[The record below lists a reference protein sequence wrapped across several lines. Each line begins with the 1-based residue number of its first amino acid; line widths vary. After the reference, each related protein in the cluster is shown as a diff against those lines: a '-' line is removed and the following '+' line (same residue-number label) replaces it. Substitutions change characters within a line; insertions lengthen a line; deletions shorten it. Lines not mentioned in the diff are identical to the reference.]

1 MAAEGWL
8 GVTCAPASGT
18 NILESHQYDV
28 TVNFQIGF
36 NYGGKNG
43 FGASY
48 SITCDEQTQNGTAT
62 FSVPSAN
69 GQGMKWANIGTKT
82 FRVTLD
88 KSGQAKTISISAGIN
103 TGVSPS
109 YVSASTTYTLNAV
122 TWEWSVSYNANGGSG
137 DIYTDYVQYKSAYT
151 TRANWFKRT
160 GHTFAGWNEA
170 ANGSGTSWTNY
181 INEPWTWTY
190 TKSITLFAQWKIN
203 TYTVSYNTNG
213 GSGAPGSQTKTFGQ
227 ALTLSGTKPT
237 RPNYTF
243 KGWSTNK
250 SAVSAEYTAGGSY
263 YTDSSVTLY
272 AVWELAYWSPKITDV
287 FVHRCTDTGVNDE
300 EGLYAKV
307 DFKWEC
313 CQILGANNVKSITVA
328 GKTVSVS
335 GTTGSVAAV
344 VGGNYSI
351 DEYYQIPIV
360 VVDSKSGTS
369 TYNTYIESYAFTMDF
384 KAGGKGVAF
393 GMPAKEDGF
402 HVNFPAHFY
411 DNIQCEGGIDT
422 KEGTVSGYHVIGNE
436 VYSYGDITAEGNLTY
451 TQKVLWDGIWYGGW
465 AQAAGEA
472 IFSEP
477 VSMQHSGIV
486 LVFQEYDPSTQKVSG
501 TNINSFFVSKKQI
514 SLLSGAGVNFTFAQ
528 WFGNQFVSKYLYINN
543 TQITGNVDNAT
554 GSWTRNGVTFCN
566 NRTVLTKVIGV

>member
-8 GVTCAPASGT
+8 GVTCTPAPGD
-18 NILESHQYDV
+18 ILQHHQYDV

-43 FGASY
+43 YGASY
-48 SITCDEQTQNGTAT
+48 SITCDGQTQNGTAT

-82 FRVTLD
+82 FRVTMD
-88 KSGQAKTISISAGIN
+88 KSGLAKTISISAGIN

-122 TWEWSVSYNANGGSG
+122 TWEWTVSYNANGGSG

-181 INEPWTWTY
+181 INKPWTWTY

-203 TYTVSYNTNG
+203 TYTVSYNANG
-213 GSGAPGSQTKTFGQ
+213 GSGAPGSQAKTFGQ

-272 AVWELAYWSPKITDV
+272 AVWELAYWSPKINNISLARCNSDGTLNSYGTYVKVV
-287 FVHRCTDTGVNDE
+287 FN
-300 EGLYAKV
+300 
-307 DFKWEC
+307 WEC
-313 CQILGANNVKSITVA
+313 CQIIGSNPISSITVGYA
-328 GKTVSVS
+328 TIGSTTFTNTAVTASGNKGTSSVVI
-335 GTTGSVAAV
+335 GDNKLSVD
-344 VGGNYSI
+344 NQYNI
-351 DEYYQIPIV
+351 QITII
-360 VVDSKSGTS
+360 DSKKGTS
-369 TYNTYIESYAFTMDF
+369 ASTYPLSAAAFTIDF
-384 KAGGKGVAF
+384 KSGGKGVAI
-393 GMPAKEDGF
+393 GKPADTDNLFDVKWATRIRDTLTVNKNATVGGLTIGNNPVNDYVIAQGRSGIWTYRKWNSGF
-402 HVNFPAHFY
+402 AECWCTASNKVAT
-411 DNIQCEGGIDT
+411 DT
-422 KEGTVSGYHVIGNE
+422 KWGNVYYYQALQGGYALPFTFIQTGDFQDDPQGFVDIQTPGGN
-436 VYSYGDITAEGNLTY
+436 YSFQIANRCTTTAAPKGY
-451 TQKVLWDGIWYGGW
+451 VMC
-465 AQAAGEA
+465 
-472 IFSEP
+472 P
-477 VSMQHSGIV
+477 VQQTSGI
-486 LVFQEYDPSTQKVSG
+486 ETY
-501 TNINSFFVSKKQI
+501 
-514 SLLSGAGVNFTFAQ
+514 FTF
-528 WFGNQFVSKYLYINN
+528 YIR
-543 TQITGNVDNAT
+543 GR
-554 GSWTRNGVTFCN
+554 W
-566 NRTVLTKVIGV
+566 KK

>member
-8 GVTCAPASGT
+8 GVTCTPAPGD
-18 NILESHQYDV
+18 ILQHHQYDV

-43 FGASY
+43 YGASY
-48 SITCDEQTQNGTAT
+48 SITCDGQTQNGTAT

-82 FRVTLD
+82 FRVTMD
-88 KSGQAKTISISAGIN
+88 KSGLAKTISISAGIN

-122 TWEWSVSYNANGGSG
+122 TWEWTVSYNANGGSG

-181 INEPWTWTY
+181 INKPWTWTY

-203 TYTVSYNTNG
+203 TYTVSYNANG

-272 AVWELAYWSPKITDV
+272 AVWELAYWSPKINNISLARCNSDGTLNSYGTYVKVV
-287 FVHRCTDTGVNDE
+287 FN
-300 EGLYAKV
+300 
-307 DFKWEC
+307 WEC
-313 CQILGANNVKSITVA
+313 CQIIGSNPIGSITVGYA
-328 GKTVSVS
+328 TIGSTTFTNTAVTASGNKGTSSVVI
-335 GTTGSVAAV
+335 GDNKLSVD
-344 VGGNYSI
+344 NQYNI
-351 DEYYQIPIV
+351 QITII
-360 VVDSKSGTS
+360 DSKKGTS
-369 TYNTYIESYAFTMDF
+369 ASTYPLSAAAFTIDF
-384 KAGGKGVAF
+384 KSGGKGVAI
-393 GMPAKEDGF
+393 GKPADTDNLFDVKWATRIRDTLTVNKNATVGGLTIGNNPVNDYVIAQGRSGIWTYRKWNSGF
-402 HVNFPAHFY
+402 AECWCTASNKVAT
-411 DNIQCEGGIDT
+411 DT
-422 KEGTVSGYHVIGNE
+422 KWGNVYYYQALQGGYALPFTFIQTGDFQDDPQGFVDIQTPGGN
-436 VYSYGDITAEGNLTY
+436 YSFQIANRCTTTAAPKGY
-451 TQKVLWDGIWYGGW
+451 VMC
-465 AQAAGEA
+465 
-472 IFSEP
+472 P
-477 VSMQHSGIV
+477 VQQTSGI
-486 LVFQEYDPSTQKVSG
+486 ETY
-501 TNINSFFVSKKQI
+501 
-514 SLLSGAGVNFTFAQ
+514 FTF
-528 WFGNQFVSKYLYINN
+528 YIR
-543 TQITGNVDNAT
+543 GR
-554 GSWTRNGVTFCN
+554 W
-566 NRTVLTKVIGV
+566 KK

>member
-8 GVTCAPASGT
+8 GVTCTPAPGD
-18 NILESHQYDV
+18 ILQHHQYDV

-43 FGASY
+43 YGASY
-48 SITCDEQTQNGTAT
+48 SITCDGQTQNGTAT

-82 FRVTLD
+82 FRVTMD
-88 KSGQAKTISISAGIN
+88 KSGLAKTISISAGIN

-122 TWEWSVSYNANGGSG
+122 TWEWTVSYNANGGSG

-181 INEPWTWTY
+181 INKPWTWTY

-203 TYTVSYNTNG
+203 TYTVSYNANG

-272 AVWELAYWSPKITDV
+272 AVWELAYWSPKINNISLARCNSDGTLNSYGTYVKVV
-287 FVHRCTDTGVNDE
+287 FN
-300 EGLYAKV
+300 
-307 DFKWEC
+307 WEC
-313 CQILGANNVKSITVA
+313 CQIIGSNPIGSITVGYA
-328 GKTVSVS
+328 TIGSTTFTNTAVTASGNKGTSSVVI
-335 GTTGSVAAV
+335 GDNKLSVD
-344 VGGNYSI
+344 NQYNI
-351 DEYYQIPIV
+351 QITII
-360 VVDSKSGTS
+360 DSKKGTS
-369 TYNTYIESYAFTMDF
+369 ASTYPLSAAAFTIDF
-384 KAGGKGVAF
+384 KSGGKGVAI
-393 GMPAKEDGF
+393 GKPADTDNLFDVKWATRIRDTLT
-402 HVNFPAHFY
+402 VNKNATV
-411 DNIQCEGGIDT
+411 GGLT
-422 KEGTVSGYHVIGNE
+422 IGNNP
-436 VYSYGDITAEGNLTY
+436 VNDYVIAQGRS
-451 TQKVLWDGIWYGGW
+451 GIWTYRKWNSGFAECWCTASNKVATNTKWGNVYYYQALQGGYTL
-465 AQAAGEA
+465 
-472 IFSEP
+472 P
-477 VSMQHSGIV
+477 
-486 LVFQEYDPSTQKVSG
+486 
-501 TNINSFFVSKKQI
+501 
-514 SLLSGAGVNFTFAQ
+514 FTFIQ
-528 WFGNQFVSKYLYINN
+528 TGDFQDDPQGFVDIQTPGGNYSFQIANRCTTTAAPKGYVMCPVQQTSEIETYFTFYIR
-543 TQITGNVDNAT
+543 GR
-554 GSWTRNGVTFCN
+554 W
-566 NRTVLTKVIGV
+566 KK

>member
-8 GVTCAPASGT
+8 GVTCTPAPGD
-18 NILESHQYDV
+18 ILQHHQYDV

-43 FGASY
+43 YGASY
-48 SITCDEQTQNGTAT
+48 SITCDGQTQNGTAT

-82 FRVTLD
+82 FRVTMD
-88 KSGQAKTISISAGIN
+88 KSGLAKTISISAGIN

-122 TWEWSVSYNANGGSG
+122 TWEWTVSYNANGGSG

-181 INEPWTWTY
+181 INKPWTWTY

-203 TYTVSYNTNG
+203 TYTVSYNANG

-272 AVWELAYWSPKITDV
+272 AVWELAYWSPKINNISLARCNSDGTLNSYGTYVKVV
-287 FVHRCTDTGVNDE
+287 FN
-300 EGLYAKV
+300 
-307 DFKWEC
+307 WEC
-313 CQILGANNVKSITVA
+313 CQIIGSNPIGSITVGYA
-328 GKTVSVS
+328 TIGSTTFTNTAVTASGNKETSSVVI
-335 GTTGSVAAV
+335 GDNKLSVD
-344 VGGNYSI
+344 NQYNI
-351 DEYYQIPIV
+351 QITII
-360 VVDSKSGTS
+360 DSKKGTS
-369 TYNTYIESYAFTMDF
+369 ASTYPLSAAAFTIDF
-384 KAGGKGVAF
+384 KSGGKGVAI
-393 GMPAKEDGF
+393 GKPADTDNLFDVKWATRIRDTLTVNKNATVGGLTIGNNPVNDYVIAQGRSGIWTYRKWNSGF
-402 HVNFPAHFY
+402 AECWCTASNKVAT
-411 DNIQCEGGIDT
+411 DT
-422 KEGTVSGYHVIGNE
+422 KWGNVYYYQALQGGYALPFTFIQTGDFQDDPQGFVDIQTPGGN
-436 VYSYGDITAEGNLTY
+436 YSFQIANRCTTTAAPKGY
-451 TQKVLWDGIWYGGW
+451 VMC
-465 AQAAGEA
+465 
-472 IFSEP
+472 P
-477 VSMQHSGIV
+477 VQQTSGI
-486 LVFQEYDPSTQKVSG
+486 ETY
-501 TNINSFFVSKKQI
+501 
-514 SLLSGAGVNFTFAQ
+514 FTF
-528 WFGNQFVSKYLYINN
+528 YIR
-543 TQITGNVDNAT
+543 GR
-554 GSWTRNGVTFCN
+554 W
-566 NRTVLTKVIGV
+566 KK

>member
-8 GVTCAPASGT
+8 GVTCTPAPGD
-18 NILESHQYDV
+18 ILQHHQYDV

-43 FGASY
+43 YGASY
-48 SITCDEQTQNGTAT
+48 SITCDGQTQNGTAT

-82 FRVTLD
+82 FRVTMD
-88 KSGQAKTISISAGIN
+88 KSGLAKTISISAGIN

-122 TWEWSVSYNANGGSG
+122 TWEWTVSYNANGGSG

-181 INEPWTWTY
+181 INKPWTWTY

-203 TYTVSYNTNG
+203 TYTVSYNANG

-243 KGWSTNK
+243 KGWSPNK

-272 AVWELAYWSPKITDV
+272 AVWELAYWSPKINNISLARCNSDGTLNSYGTYVKVV
-287 FVHRCTDTGVNDE
+287 FN
-300 EGLYAKV
+300 
-307 DFKWEC
+307 WEC
-313 CQILGANNVKSITVA
+313 CQIIGSNPIGSITVGYA
-328 GKTVSVS
+328 TIGSTTFTNTAVTAS
-335 GTTGSVAAV
+335 G
-344 VGGNYSI
+344 N
-351 DEYYQIPIV
+351 
-360 VVDSKSGTS
+360 KGTS
-369 TYNTYIESYAFTMDF
+369 SVVIGDNKLSVDNQYNIQITIIDFKKGTSASTYPLSAAAFTIDF
-384 KAGGKGVAF
+384 KSGGKGVAI
-393 GMPAKEDGF
+393 GKPADTDNLFDVKWATRIRDTLTVNKNATVGGLTIGNNPVNDYVIAQGRSGIWTYRKWNSGF
-402 HVNFPAHFY
+402 AECWCTASNKVAT
-411 DNIQCEGGIDT
+411 DT
-422 KEGTVSGYHVIGNE
+422 KWGNVYYYQALQGGYALPFTFIQTGDFQDDPQGFVDIQTPGGN
-436 VYSYGDITAEGNLTY
+436 YSFQIANRCTTTAAPKGY
-451 TQKVLWDGIWYGGW
+451 VMC
-465 AQAAGEA
+465 
-472 IFSEP
+472 P
-477 VSMQHSGIV
+477 VQQTSGI
-486 LVFQEYDPSTQKVSG
+486 ETY
-501 TNINSFFVSKKQI
+501 
-514 SLLSGAGVNFTFAQ
+514 FTF
-528 WFGNQFVSKYLYINN
+528 YIR
-543 TQITGNVDNAT
+543 GR
-554 GSWTRNGVTFCN
+554 W
-566 NRTVLTKVIGV
+566 KK

>member
-8 GVTCAPASGT
+8 GVTCTPAPGD
-18 NILESHQYDV
+18 ILQHHQYDV

-43 FGASY
+43 YGASY
-48 SITCDEQTQNGTAT
+48 SITCDGQTQNGTAT

-82 FRVTLD
+82 FRVTMD
-88 KSGQAKTISISAGIN
+88 KSGLAKTISISAGIN

-122 TWEWSVSYNANGGSG
+122 TWEWTVSYNANGGSG

-181 INEPWTWTY
+181 INKPWTWTY

-203 TYTVSYNTNG
+203 TYTVSYNANG

-272 AVWELAYWSPKITDV
+272 AVWELAYWSPKINNISLARCNSDGTLNSYGTYVKVV
-287 FVHRCTDTGVNDE
+287 FN
-300 EGLYAKV
+300 
-307 DFKWEC
+307 WEC
-313 CQILGANNVKSITVA
+313 CQIIGSNPIGSITVGYA
-328 GKTVSVS
+328 TIGSTTFTNTTVTASGNKGTSSVVI
-335 GTTGSVAAV
+335 GDNKLSVD
-344 VGGNYSI
+344 NQYNI
-351 DEYYQIPIV
+351 QITII
-360 VVDSKSGTS
+360 DSKKGTS
-369 TYNTYIESYAFTMDF
+369 ASTYPLSAAAFTIDF
-384 KAGGKGVAF
+384 KSGGKGVAI
-393 GMPAKEDGF
+393 GKPADTDNLFDVKWATRIRDTLTVNKNATVGGLTIGNNPVNDYVIAQGRSGIWTYRKWNSGF
-402 HVNFPAHFY
+402 AECWCTASNKVAT
-411 DNIQCEGGIDT
+411 DT
-422 KEGTVSGYHVIGNE
+422 KWGNVYYYQALQGGYALPFTFIQTGDFQDDPQGFVDIQTPGGN
-436 VYSYGDITAEGNLTY
+436 YSFQIANRCTTTAAPKGY
-451 TQKVLWDGIWYGGW
+451 VMC
-465 AQAAGEA
+465 
-472 IFSEP
+472 P
-477 VSMQHSGIV
+477 VQQTSGI
-486 LVFQEYDPSTQKVSG
+486 ETY
-501 TNINSFFVSKKQI
+501 
-514 SLLSGAGVNFTFAQ
+514 FTF
-528 WFGNQFVSKYLYINN
+528 YIR
-543 TQITGNVDNAT
+543 GR
-554 GSWTRNGVTFCN
+554 W
-566 NRTVLTKVIGV
+566 KK

>member
-8 GVTCAPASGT
+8 GVTCTPAPGD
-18 NILESHQYDV
+18 ILQHHQYDV

-43 FGASY
+43 YGASY
-48 SITCDEQTQNGTAT
+48 SITCDGQTQNGTAT

-160 GHTFAGWNEA
+160 GHTFTGWNEA

-181 INEPWTWTY
+181 INKPWTWTY

-203 TYTVSYNTNG
+203 TYTVSYNANG

-243 KGWSTNK
+243 KGWSPNK

-272 AVWELAYWSPKITDV
+272 AVWELAYWSPKINNISLARCNSDGTLNSYGTYVKVV
-287 FVHRCTDTGVNDE
+287 FN
-300 EGLYAKV
+300 
-307 DFKWEC
+307 WEC
-313 CQILGANNVKSITVA
+313 CQIIGSNPIGSITVGYA
-328 GKTVSVS
+328 TIGSTTFTNTAVTASGNKGTSSVVI
-335 GTTGSVAAV
+335 GDNKLSVD
-344 VGGNYSI
+344 NQYNI
-351 DEYYQIPIV
+351 QITII
-360 VVDSKSGTS
+360 DSKKGTS
-369 TYNTYIESYAFTMDF
+369 ASTYPLSAAAFTIDF
-384 KAGGKGVAF
+384 KSGGKGVAI
-393 GMPAKEDGF
+393 GKPADTDNLFDVKWATRIRDTLTVNKNATVGGLTIGNNPVNDYVIAQGRSGIWTYRKWNSGF
-402 HVNFPAHFY
+402 AECWCTASNKVAT
-411 DNIQCEGGIDT
+411 DT
-422 KEGTVSGYHVIGNE
+422 KWGNVYYYQALQGGYALPFTFIQTGDFQDDPQGFVDIQTPGGN
-436 VYSYGDITAEGNLTY
+436 YSFQIANRCTTTAAPKGY
-451 TQKVLWDGIWYGGW
+451 VMC
-465 AQAAGEA
+465 
-472 IFSEP
+472 P
-477 VSMQHSGIV
+477 VQQTSGI
-486 LVFQEYDPSTQKVSG
+486 ETY
-501 TNINSFFVSKKQI
+501 
-514 SLLSGAGVNFTFAQ
+514 FTF
-528 WFGNQFVSKYLYINN
+528 YIR
-543 TQITGNVDNAT
+543 GR
-554 GSWTRNGVTFCN
+554 W
-566 NRTVLTKVIGV
+566 KK

>member
-8 GVTCAPASGT
+8 GVTCTPAPGD
-18 NILESHQYDV
+18 ILQHHQYDV

-43 FGASY
+43 YGASY
-48 SITCDEQTQNGTAT
+48 SITCDGQTQNGTAT

-82 FRVTLD
+82 FRVTMD
-88 KSGQAKTISISAGIN
+88 KSGLAKTISISAGIN

-122 TWEWSVSYNANGGSG
+122 TWEWTVSYNANGGSG

-181 INEPWTWTY
+181 INKPWTWTY

-203 TYTVSYNTNG
+203 TYTVSYNANG

-272 AVWELAYWSPKITDV
+272 AVWELAYWSPKINNISLARCNSDGTLNSYGTYVKVV
-287 FVHRCTDTGVNDE
+287 FN
-300 EGLYAKV
+300 
-307 DFKWEC
+307 WEC
-313 CQILGANNVKSITVA
+313 CQIIGSNPIGSITVGYA
-328 GKTVSVS
+328 TIGSTTFTNTAVTASGNKGTSSVVI
-335 GTTGSVAAV
+335 GDNKLSVD
-344 VGGNYSI
+344 NHYNI
-351 DEYYQIPIV
+351 QITII
-360 VVDSKSGTS
+360 DSKKGTS
-369 TYNTYIESYAFTMDF
+369 ASTYPLSAAAFTIDF
-384 KAGGKGVAF
+384 KSGGKGVAI
-393 GMPAKEDGF
+393 GKPADTDNLFDVKWATRIRDTLTVNKNATVGGLTIGNNPVNDYVIAQGRSGIWTYRKWNSGF
-402 HVNFPAHFY
+402 AECWCTASNKVAT
-411 DNIQCEGGIDT
+411 DT
-422 KEGTVSGYHVIGNE
+422 KWGNVYYYQALQGGYALPFTFIQTGDFQDDPQGFVDIQTPGGN
-436 VYSYGDITAEGNLTY
+436 YSFQIANRCTTTAAPKGY
-451 TQKVLWDGIWYGGW
+451 VMC
-465 AQAAGEA
+465 
-472 IFSEP
+472 P
-477 VSMQHSGIV
+477 VQQTSGI
-486 LVFQEYDPSTQKVSG
+486 ETY
-501 TNINSFFVSKKQI
+501 
-514 SLLSGAGVNFTFAQ
+514 FTF
-528 WFGNQFVSKYLYINN
+528 YIR
-543 TQITGNVDNAT
+543 GR
-554 GSWTRNGVTFCN
+554 W
-566 NRTVLTKVIGV
+566 KK

>member
-8 GVTCAPASGT
+8 GVTCTPAPGD
-18 NILESHQYDV
+18 ILQHHQYDV

-43 FGASY
+43 YGASY
-48 SITCDEQTQNGTAT
+48 SITCDGQTQNGTAT

-69 GQGMKWANIGTKT
+69 GQGMKWADIGTKT
-82 FRVTLD
+82 FRVTMD
-88 KSGQAKTISISAGIN
+88 KSGLAKTISISAGIN

-122 TWEWSVSYNANGGSG
+122 TWEWTVSYNANGGSG

-181 INEPWTWTY
+181 INKPWTWTY

-203 TYTVSYNTNG
+203 TYTVSYNANG

-272 AVWELAYWSPKITDV
+272 AVWELAYWSPKINNISLARCNSDGTLNSYGTYVKVV
-287 FVHRCTDTGVNDE
+287 FN
-300 EGLYAKV
+300 
-307 DFKWEC
+307 WEC
-313 CQILGANNVKSITVA
+313 CQIIGSNPIGSITVGYA
-328 GKTVSVS
+328 TIGSTTFTNTAVTASGNKGTSSVVI
-335 GTTGSVAAV
+335 GDNKLSVD
-344 VGGNYSI
+344 NQYNI
-351 DEYYQIPIV
+351 QITII
-360 VVDSKSGTS
+360 DSKKGTS
-369 TYNTYIESYAFTMDF
+369 ASTYPLSAAAFTIDF
-384 KAGGKGVAF
+384 KSGGKGVAI
-393 GMPAKEDGF
+393 GKPADTDNLFDVKWATRIRDTLTVNKNATVGGLTIGNNPVNDYVIAQGRSGIWTYRKWNSGF
-402 HVNFPAHFY
+402 AECWCTASNKVAT
-411 DNIQCEGGIDT
+411 DT
-422 KEGTVSGYHVIGNE
+422 KWGNVYYYQALQGGYALPFTFIQTGDFQDDPQGFVDIQTPDGN
-436 VYSYGDITAEGNLTY
+436 YSFQIANRCTTTAAPKGY
-451 TQKVLWDGIWYGGW
+451 VMC
-465 AQAAGEA
+465 
-472 IFSEP
+472 P
-477 VSMQHSGIV
+477 VQQTSGI
-486 LVFQEYDPSTQKVSG
+486 ETY
-501 TNINSFFVSKKQI
+501 
-514 SLLSGAGVNFTFAQ
+514 FTF
-528 WFGNQFVSKYLYINN
+528 YIR
-543 TQITGNVDNAT
+543 GR
-554 GSWTRNGVTFCN
+554 W
-566 NRTVLTKVIGV
+566 KK

>member
-8 GVTCAPASGT
+8 GVTCTPAPGD
-18 NILESHQYDV
+18 ILQHHQYDV

-43 FGASY
+43 YGASY
-48 SITCDEQTQNGTAT
+48 SITCDGQTQNGTAT

-82 FRVTLD
+82 FRVTMD
-88 KSGQAKTISISAGIN
+88 KSGLAKTISISAGIN

-122 TWEWSVSYNANGGSG
+122 TWEWTVSYNANGGSG

-181 INEPWTWTY
+181 INKPWTWTY

-203 TYTVSYNTNG
+203 TYTVSYNANG

-272 AVWELAYWSPKITDV
+272 AVWELAYWSPKINNISLARCNSDGTLNSYGTYVKVV
-287 FVHRCTDTGVNDE
+287 FN
-300 EGLYAKV
+300 
-307 DFKWEC
+307 WEC
-313 CQILGANNVKSITVA
+313 CQIIGSNPIGSITVGYA
-328 GKTVSVS
+328 TIGSTTFTNTAVTASGNKGTSSVVI
-335 GTTGSVAAV
+335 GDNKLSVD
-344 VGGNYSI
+344 NQYNI
-351 DEYYQIPIV
+351 QITII
-360 VVDSKSGTS
+360 DSKKGTS
-369 TYNTYIESYAFTMDF
+369 ASTYPLSAAAFTIDF
-384 KAGGKGVAF
+384 KSGGKGVAI
-393 GMPAKEDGF
+393 GKPADTDNLFDVKWATRIRDTLTVNKNATVGGLTIGNNPVNDYVIAQGRSGIWTYRKWNSGF
-402 HVNFPAHFY
+402 AECWCTASNKVAT
-411 DNIQCEGGIDT
+411 DT
-422 KEGTVSGYHVIGNE
+422 KWGSVYYYQALQGGYALPFTFIQTGDFQDDPQGFVDIQTPAGN
-436 VYSYGDITAEGNLTY
+436 YSFQIANRCTTTAAPKGY
-451 TQKVLWDGIWYGGW
+451 VMC
-465 AQAAGEA
+465 
-472 IFSEP
+472 P
-477 VSMQHSGIV
+477 VQQTSGI
-486 LVFQEYDPSTQKVSG
+486 ETY
-501 TNINSFFVSKKQI
+501 
-514 SLLSGAGVNFTFAQ
+514 FTF
-528 WFGNQFVSKYLYINN
+528 YIR
-543 TQITGNVDNAT
+543 GR
-554 GSWTRNGVTFCN
+554 W
-566 NRTVLTKVIGV
+566 KK

>member
-18 NILESHQYDV
+18 NLLESHQYDV

-43 FGASY
+43 YGASY
-48 SITCDEQTQNGTAT
+48 SITCDGQTQNGTAT

-170 ANGSGTSWTNY
+170 ANGSGTSWTTY
-181 INEPWTWTY
+181 INQPWTWTY

-203 TYTVSYNTNG
+203 TYTVSYNANG

-272 AVWELAYWSPKITDV
+272 AIWELAYWSPKINNISLARCNSDGALNSYGTYVKVV
-287 FVHRCTDTGVNDE
+287 FN
-300 EGLYAKV
+300 
-307 DFKWEC
+307 WEC
-313 CQILGANNVKSITVA
+313 CQIIGSNPISSITVGYA
-328 GKTVSVS
+328 TIGSTTFTNTAVTASGNKGTSSV
-335 GTTGSVAAV
+335 VI
-344 VGGNYSI
+344 GGNKLSVDNQYNI
-351 DEYYQIPIV
+351 QITVI
-360 VVDSKSGTS
+360 DSKKGTS
-369 TYNTYIESYAFTMDF
+369 TATYPLSAAAFTIDF
-384 KAGGKGVAF
+384 KSGGKGVAI
-393 GMPAKEDGF
+393 GKPADTDNLFDVNWATRIRDALTVNKNATVGGKLNANGGLTIGNNPVNDYVIAQGRSGIWTYRKWNSGF
-402 HVNFPAHFY
+402 AECWCSASNKVAT
-411 DNIQCEGGIDT
+411 DT
-422 KEGTVSGYHVIGNE
+422 KWGNVYYYQALQGGYALPFTFIQTGDFQDDPQGFVDIQTPSGN
-436 VYSYGDITAEGNLTY
+436 YSFQIANRCTTTAAPKGY
-451 TQKVLWDGIWYGGW
+451 VMC
-465 AQAAGEA
+465 
-472 IFSEP
+472 P
-477 VSMQHSGIV
+477 VQQTSGI
-486 LVFQEYDPSTQKVSG
+486 ETY
-501 TNINSFFVSKKQI
+501 
-514 SLLSGAGVNFTFAQ
+514 FTF
-528 WFGNQFVSKYLYINN
+528 YIR
-543 TQITGNVDNAT
+543 GR
-554 GSWTRNGVTFCN
+554 W
-566 NRTVLTKVIGV
+566 KK

>member
-43 FGASY
+43 YGASY
-48 SITCDEQTQNGTAT
+48 SITCDGQTQNGTAT

-109 YVSASTTYTLNAV
+109 YVSASTTYTLDAV
-122 TWEWSVSYNANGGSG
+122 TWEWSVNYNANGGYG
-137 DIYTDYVQYKSAYT
+137 DTYVDYVTYKSSYT
-151 TRANWFKRT
+151 TRANWFNRT
-160 GHTFAGWNEA
+160 GYTFTGWNEA
-170 ANGSGTSWTNY
+170 SNGSGTSWTKY
-181 INEPWTWTY
+181 INQPWTWTY

-203 TYTVSYNTNG
+203 TYTVSYNANG

-272 AVWELAYWSPKITDV
+272 AVWELTYWSPKINNISLARCNSDGTMNSYGTYVKVV
-287 FVHRCTDTGVNDE
+287 FN
-300 EGLYAKV
+300 
-307 DFKWEC
+307 WEC
-313 CQILGANNVKSITVA
+313 CQIIGSNPIGSITVGYA
-328 GKTVSVS
+328 TIGSTTFTNTAVTASGNKGTSSVVI
-335 GTTGSVAAV
+335 GDNKLSVD
-344 VGGNYSI
+344 NQYNI
-351 DEYYQIPIV
+351 QITII
-360 VVDSKSGTS
+360 DSKKGTS
-369 TYNTYIESYAFTMDF
+369 ASTYPLSAAAFTIDF
-384 KAGGKGVAF
+384 KSGGKGVAI
-393 GMPAKEDGF
+393 GKPADTDNLFDVKWATRIRDTLTVNKNATVGGLTIGNNPVNDYVIAQGRSGIWTYRKWNSGF
-402 HVNFPAHFY
+402 AECWCTASNKVAT
-411 DNIQCEGGIDT
+411 DT
-422 KEGTVSGYHVIGNE
+422 KWGNVYYYQALQGGYALPFTFIQTGDFQDDPQGFVDIQTPGGN
-436 VYSYGDITAEGNLTY
+436 YSFQIANRCTTTAAPKGY
-451 TQKVLWDGIWYGGW
+451 VMC
-465 AQAAGEA
+465 
-472 IFSEP
+472 P
-477 VSMQHSGIV
+477 VQQTSGI
-486 LVFQEYDPSTQKVSG
+486 ETY
-501 TNINSFFVSKKQI
+501 
-514 SLLSGAGVNFTFAQ
+514 FTF
-528 WFGNQFVSKYLYINN
+528 YIR
-543 TQITGNVDNAT
+543 GR
-554 GSWTRNGVTFCN
+554 W
-566 NRTVLTKVIGV
+566 KK

>member
-8 GVTCAPASGT
+8 GVTCTPAPGD
-18 NILESHQYDV
+18 ILQHHQYDV

-43 FGASY
+43 YGASY
-48 SITCDEQTQNGTAT
+48 SITCDGQTQNGTAT

-82 FRVTLD
+82 FRVTMD
-88 KSGQAKTISISAGIN
+88 KSGLAKTISISAGIN

-122 TWEWSVSYNANGGSG
+122 TWEWTVSYNANGGSG

-181 INEPWTWTY
+181 INKPWTWTY

-203 TYTVSYNTNG
+203 TYTVSYNANG

-272 AVWELAYWSPKITDV
+272 AVWELAYWSPKINNISLARCNSDGTLNSYGTYVKVV
-287 FVHRCTDTGVNDE
+287 FN
-300 EGLYAKV
+300 
-307 DFKWEC
+307 WEC
-313 CQILGANNVKSITVA
+313 CQIIGSNPIGSITVGYA
-328 GKTVSVS
+328 TIGSTTFTNTAVTASGNKGTSSVVI
-335 GTTGSVAAV
+335 GDNKLSVD
-344 VGGNYSI
+344 NQYNI
-351 DEYYQIPIV
+351 QITII
-360 VVDSKSGTS
+360 DSKKGTS
-369 TYNTYIESYAFTMDF
+369 ASTYPLSAAAFTIDF
-384 KAGGKGVAF
+384 KSGGKGVAI
-393 GMPAKEDGF
+393 GKPADTDNLFDVKWATRIRDTLT
-402 HVNFPAHFY
+402 VNKNATV
-411 DNIQCEGGIDT
+411 GGLT
-422 KEGTVSGYHVIGNE
+422 IGNNQ
-436 VYSYGDITAEGNLTY
+436 VNDYVIAQGRS
-451 TQKVLWDGIWYGGW
+451 GIWTYRKWNSGFAECWCTASNKVATNTKWGNVYYYQALQGGY
-465 AQAAGEA
+465 AL
-472 IFSEP
+472 P
-477 VSMQHSGIV
+477 
-486 LVFQEYDPSTQKVSG
+486 
-501 TNINSFFVSKKQI
+501 
-514 SLLSGAGVNFTFAQ
+514 FTFIQ
-528 WFGNQFVSKYLYINN
+528 TGDFQDDPQGFVDIQTPGGNYSFQIANRCTTTAAPKGYVMCPVQQTSEIETYFTFYIR
-543 TQITGNVDNAT
+543 GR
-554 GSWTRNGVTFCN
+554 W
-566 NRTVLTKVIGV
+566 KK

>member
-43 FGASY
+43 YGASY
-48 SITCDEQTQNGTAT
+48 SITCDGQTQNGTAT

-69 GQGMKWANIGTKT
+69 GQGMKWADIGTKT
-82 FRVTLD
+82 FRVTMD
-88 KSGQAKTISISAGIN
+88 KSGLAKTISISAGIN

-160 GHTFAGWNEA
+160 GHTFTGWNEA

-181 INEPWTWTY
+181 INKPWTWTY

-203 TYTVSYNTNG
+203 TYTVSYNANG

-243 KGWSTNK
+243 KGWSPNK

-272 AVWELAYWSPKITDV
+272 AVWELAYWSPKINNISLARCNSDGTLNSYGTYVKVV
-287 FVHRCTDTGVNDE
+287 FN
-300 EGLYAKV
+300 
-307 DFKWEC
+307 WEC
-313 CQILGANNVKSITVA
+313 CQIIGSNPIGSITVGYA
-328 GKTVSVS
+328 TIGSTTFTNTAVTASGNKGTSSVVI
-335 GTTGSVAAV
+335 GDNKLSVD
-344 VGGNYSI
+344 NQYNI
-351 DEYYQIPIV
+351 QITII
-360 VVDSKSGTS
+360 DSKKGTS
-369 TYNTYIESYAFTMDF
+369 ASTYPLSAAAFTIDF
-384 KAGGKGVAF
+384 KSGGKGVAI
-393 GMPAKEDGF
+393 GKPADTDNLFDVKWATRIRDTLTVNKNATVGGLTIGNNPVNDYVIAQGRSGIWTYRKWNSGF
-402 HVNFPAHFY
+402 AECWCTASNKVAT
-411 DNIQCEGGIDT
+411 DT
-422 KEGTVSGYHVIGNE
+422 KWGNVYYYQALQGGYALPFTFIQTGDFQDDPQGFVDIQTPGGN
-436 VYSYGDITAEGNLTY
+436 YSFQIANRCTTTAAPKGY
-451 TQKVLWDGIWYGGW
+451 VMC
-465 AQAAGEA
+465 
-472 IFSEP
+472 P
-477 VSMQHSGIV
+477 VQQTSGI
-486 LVFQEYDPSTQKVSG
+486 ETY
-501 TNINSFFVSKKQI
+501 
-514 SLLSGAGVNFTFAQ
+514 FTF
-528 WFGNQFVSKYLYINN
+528 YIR
-543 TQITGNVDNAT
+543 GR
-554 GSWTRNGVTFCN
+554 W
-566 NRTVLTKVIGV
+566 KK

>member
-43 FGASY
+43 YGASY
-48 SITCDEQTQNGTAT
+48 SITCDGQTQNGTAT

-82 FRVTLD
+82 FRVTMD
-88 KSGQAKTISISAGIN
+88 KSGLAKAISISAGIN

-122 TWEWSVSYNANGGSG
+122 TWEWTVSYNANGGSG

-160 GHTFAGWNEA
+160 GHTFTGWNEA

-181 INEPWTWTY
+181 INKPWTWTY

-203 TYTVSYNTNG
+203 TYTVSYNANG

-250 SAVSAEYTAGGSY
+250 SAVSTEYTAGGSY

-272 AVWELAYWSPKITDV
+272 AVWELAYWSPKINNISLARCNSDGTLNSYGTYVKVV
-287 FVHRCTDTGVNDE
+287 FN
-300 EGLYAKV
+300 
-307 DFKWEC
+307 WEC
-313 CQILGANNVKSITVA
+313 CQIIGSNPIGSITVGYA
-328 GKTVSVS
+328 TIGSTTFTNTAVTASGNKGTSSVVI
-335 GTTGSVAAV
+335 GDNKLSVD
-344 VGGNYSI
+344 NQYNI
-351 DEYYQIPIV
+351 QITII
-360 VVDSKSGTS
+360 DSKKGTS
-369 TYNTYIESYAFTMDF
+369 ASTYPLSAAAFTIDF
-384 KAGGKGVAF
+384 KSGGKGVAI
-393 GMPAKEDGF
+393 GKPADTDNLFDVKWATRIRDTLTVNKNATVGGLTIGNNPVNDYVIAQGRSGIWTYRKWNSGF
-402 HVNFPAHFY
+402 AECWCTASNKVAT
-411 DNIQCEGGIDT
+411 DT
-422 KEGTVSGYHVIGNE
+422 KWGNVYYYQALQGGYALPFTFIQTGDFQDDPQGFVDIQTPGGN
-436 VYSYGDITAEGNLTY
+436 YSFQIANRCTTTAAPKGY
-451 TQKVLWDGIWYGGW
+451 VMC
-465 AQAAGEA
+465 
-472 IFSEP
+472 P
-477 VSMQHSGIV
+477 VQQTSGI
-486 LVFQEYDPSTQKVSG
+486 ETY
-501 TNINSFFVSKKQI
+501 
-514 SLLSGAGVNFTFAQ
+514 FTF
-528 WFGNQFVSKYLYINN
+528 YIR
-543 TQITGNVDNAT
+543 GR
-554 GSWTRNGVTFCN
+554 W
-566 NRTVLTKVIGV
+566 KK

>member
-8 GVTCAPASGT
+8 GVTCTPAPGD
-18 NILESHQYDV
+18 ILQHHQYDV

-43 FGASY
+43 YGASY
-48 SITCDEQTQNGTAT
+48 SITCDGQTQNGTAT

-82 FRVTLD
+82 FRVTMD
-88 KSGQAKTISISAGIN
+88 KSGLAKTISISAGIN

-122 TWEWSVSYNANGGSG
+122 TWEWTVSYNANGGSG

-181 INEPWTWTY
+181 INKPWTWTY

-203 TYTVSYNTNG
+203 TYTVSYNANG

-272 AVWELAYWSPKITDV
+272 AVWELAYWSPKINNISLARCNSDGTLNSYGTYVKVV
-287 FVHRCTDTGVNDE
+287 FN
-300 EGLYAKV
+300 
-307 DFKWEC
+307 WEC
-313 CQILGANNVKSITVA
+313 CQIIGSNPIGSITVGYA
-328 GKTVSVS
+328 TIGSTTFTNTAVTASGNKGTSSVVI
-335 GTTGSVAAV
+335 GDNKLSVD
-344 VGGNYSI
+344 NQYNI
-351 DEYYQIPIV
+351 QITII
-360 VVDSKSGTS
+360 DSKKGTS
-369 TYNTYIESYAFTMDF
+369 ASTYPLSAAAFTIDF
-384 KAGGKGVAF
+384 KSGGKGVAI
-393 GMPAKEDGF
+393 GKPADTDNLFDVKWATRIRDTLT
-402 HVNFPAHFY
+402 VNKNATV
-411 DNIQCEGGIDT
+411 GGLT
-422 KEGTVSGYHVIGNE
+422 IGNNQ
-436 VYSYGDITAEGNLTY
+436 VNDYVIAQGRS
-451 TQKVLWDGIWYGGW
+451 GIWTYRKWNSGFAECWCTASNKVATNTKWGNVYYYQALQGGY
-465 AQAAGEA
+465 ALPFTFIQTGDFQDDPQGFVDIQTPGGNYSFQIANRCTTTAAPKGYVMC
-472 IFSEP
+472 P
-477 VSMQHSGIV
+477 VQQTSGI
-486 LVFQEYDPSTQKVSG
+486 ETY
-501 TNINSFFVSKKQI
+501 
-514 SLLSGAGVNFTFAQ
+514 FTF
-528 WFGNQFVSKYLYINN
+528 YIR
-543 TQITGNVDNAT
+543 GR
-554 GSWTRNGVTFCN
+554 W
-566 NRTVLTKVIGV
+566 KK